1 VGNVFWHIMEDADGG
16 YVMAGDTHLDKAPAT
31 GEDIHGGLIVKT
43 NADGE
48 VLWQYVVSGEKNEQ
62 AHFNS
67 AVVLP
72 GGGYI
77 FVGAVTRSGEKDEDM
92 LWLKLTPSGTT
103 APPTATPIAES
114 TFDGARVTFV
124 DNAGFL
130 IMVGDKKILID
141 ALFDYYPEGVLKP
154 VVCAQPPPDGVD
166 VILATHEHLD
176 RFAPDLV
183 LKYMQNSPNSIFVPT
198 PSAIDRVLAVD
209 GSIQDRV
216 IPIQLERGE
225 SEQVVVN
232 DIVLQA
238 LQISHGE
245 PGILN
250 LGFVVAVGRQ
260 RTNTHH
266 RC

>member
-1 VGNVFWHIMEDADGG
+1 
-16 YVMAGDTHLDKAPAT
+16 
-31 GEDIHGGLIVKT
+31 
-43 NADGE
+43 
-48 VLWQYVVSGEKNEQ
+48 
-62 AHFNS
+62 
-67 AVVLP
+67 
-72 GGGYI
+72 
-77 FVGAVTRSGEKDEDM
+77 
-92 LWLKLTPSGTT
+92 
-103 APPTATPIAES
+103 
-114 TFDGARVTFV
+114 VTFV